1 MISDITQMY
10 LDILGEI
17 IEKGQEEGQMRRD
30 LYISLVKRYIIG
42 AIDEV
47 INTWVH
53 AGGKYDLVT
62 FTDPLVDLFIN
73 GIGSNINQNN
83 NVR

>member
-1 MISDITQMY
+1 M
-10 LDILGEI
+10 GEKGGQG
-17 IEKGQEEGQMRRD
+17 EQGKKGEVGKGQEDGKIRRD
-30 LYISLVKRYIIG
+30 IYLSLVKRYIIG

-53 AGGKYDLVT
+53 AGGEYDIVT

-73 GIGSNINQNN
+73 GIGCNINQNN
-83 NVR
+83 NIR